1 MVFLKPSMIKVG
13 FLLVAGSQKQVLRMT
28 HSAESLQAEEVI
40 PSSLPE
46 RRSDIWQPRWPR
58 GRPRRRQSHVQMVTT
73 NLPRRRAV
81 GRGRDENLDR
91 LVYNSADF

>member
-28 HSAESLQAEEVI
+28 HSTESLQAEEVI
-40 PSSLPE
+40 PGSLPE
-46 RRSDIWQPRWPR
+46 RSDIWQPCWPR

-73 NLPRRRAV
+73 NLPGRRAV
-81 GRGRDENLDR
+81 GQGRDENLDR
-91 LVYNSADF
+91 LVYSSAEF